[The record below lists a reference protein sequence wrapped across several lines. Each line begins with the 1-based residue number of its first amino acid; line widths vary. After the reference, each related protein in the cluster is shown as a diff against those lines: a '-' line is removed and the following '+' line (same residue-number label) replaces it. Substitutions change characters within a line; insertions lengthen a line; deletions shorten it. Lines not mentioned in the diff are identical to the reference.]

1 MGKTSKEVKARYQK
15 RTYTR
20 VEVQLHRELDK
31 DIIDRL
37 DEEPSR
43 QGFFKEA
50 AREKIAREGGHMA
63 VKVVIDGHEFELEK
77 CIADTSDGYSVYR
90 TVDGRYVLHNNGGFL
105 APQTPLW
112 ELMDEEDFKHF
123 LDGMREV
130 LRDRPDDLR
139 ALLRDCGLEG

>member
-1 MGKTSKEVKARYQK
+1 MSKEAHMRYVKKAYE
-15 RTYTR
+15 R
-20 VEVQLHRELDK
+20 VEVKLHRGLDR

-43 QGFFKEA
+43 QGFFKQA

-63 VKVVIDGHEFELEK
+63 IKVVIDGHEFELEK

-90 TVDGRYVLHNNGGFL
+90 TVDGRYVMNNSGGLL

-112 ELMDEEDFKHF
+112 ELMDEEDFKRF